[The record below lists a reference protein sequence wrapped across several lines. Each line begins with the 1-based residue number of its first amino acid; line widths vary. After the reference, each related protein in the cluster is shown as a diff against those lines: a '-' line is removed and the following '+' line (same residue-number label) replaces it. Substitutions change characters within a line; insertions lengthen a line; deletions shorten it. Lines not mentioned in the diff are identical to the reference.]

1 MAADTAQLDKITA
14 LPCWLG
20 TPKIMPLQGG
30 ITNHNFTVS
39 DLRRTYVVRLGAD
52 IQAHGIMR
60 FNELAASQAAEK
72 AGISPRVVYHEHG
85 ILVLDFIEGRTLSA
99 ADMRANP
106 MPALDLIASA
116 HREMAVHLQGPLLT
130 FWPFHVV
137 HNYLTALQKMDSKR
151 CANFGALWPRIG
163 HLRSIVGQIE
173 LTYCHNDLLA
183 ANFIDDGKRLWLIDW
198 DYAGFNSPLFDLAN
212 FATNSELDEAGE
224 RAILARYFGRAP
236 DALLLQQFNA
246 MRCMSLLREA
256 LWSMMSEITSTIE
269 FDYETYTDAYLQRFD
284 AAWTRVAG

>member
-1 MAADTAQLDKITA
+1 MAADSAQFAKMTA

-20 TPKIMPLQGG
+20 TPKITPLHGG

-39 DLRRTYVVRLGAD
+39 DLRGTYVVRLGAD
-52 IQAHGIMR
+52 IKAHGIMR

-72 AGISPRVVYHEHG
+72 ASVSPRVVYHEHG
-85 ILVLDFIEGRTLSA
+85 VLVLDFIEGRTLSA
-99 ADMRANP
+99 ADIRANP
-106 MPALDLIASA
+106 FAAMDLIATA

-137 HNYLTALQKMDSKR
+137 QNYLTELQKLDSKK
-151 CANFGALWPRIG
+151 CANFGALWPKIG
-163 HLRSIVGQIE
+163 HLRSIVGQIS
-173 LTYCHNDLLA
+173 LVFCHNDLLA

-212 FATNSELDEAGE
+212 FATNSELDEVAE

-236 DALLLQQFNA
+236 DASLLRQFNA
-246 MRCMSLLREA
+246 MRCISLLREA

-269 FDYETYTDAYLQRFD
+269 FDYETYTDAYLRRFD

>member
-1 MAADTAQLDKITA
+1 MAADSAQFAKMTA

-20 TPKIMPLQGG
+20 TPKITPLHGG

-39 DLRRTYVVRLGAD
+39 DLRGTYVVRLGAD
-52 IQAHGIMR
+52 IKAHGIMR

-72 AGISPRVVYHEHG
+72 ASVSPRVVYHEHG
-85 ILVLDFIEGRTLSA
+85 VLVLDFIEGRTLSA
-99 ADMRANP
+99 ADIRANP
-106 MPALDLIASA
+106 FAAMDLIATA

-137 HNYLTALQKMDSKR
+137 QNYLTELQKLDSKK
-151 CANFGALWPRIG
+151 CANFGALWPKIG
-163 HLRSIVGQIE
+163 HLRSIVGQIS
-173 LTYCHNDLLA
+173 LVFCHNDLLA

-212 FATNSELDEAGE
+212 FSTNSELNQAAE
-224 RAILARYFGRAP
+224 RAVLARYFGRAP
-236 DALLLQQFNA
+236 DALLLRQFNA

-256 LWSMMSEITSTIE
+256 LWSMVSEITSTID
-269 FDYETYTDAYLQRFD
+269 FDYESYTDAYLQRFE
-284 AAWTRVAG
+284 AAWARVGQ

>member
-1 MAADTAQLDKITA
+1 MAADTAQLAKITA

-20 TPKIMPLQGG
+20 PPKIAPLQGG

-39 DLRRTYVVRLGAD
+39 DLRGTYVVRLGAD

-60 FNELAASQAAEK
+60 FNELSASQAAEK
-72 AGISPRVVYHEHG
+72 AGVSPRVVCHEHG
-85 ILVLDFIEGRTLSA
+85 VLVLDFIEGRTLSA
-99 ADMRANP
+99 ADVRANP
-106 MPALDLIASA
+106 MPALDLIATA

-137 HNYLTALQKMDSKR
+137 HNYLTELQKLHSKR
-151 CANFGALWPRIG
+151 CANFGALWPKIG
-163 HLRSIVGQIE
+163 RLRSIVGQIE

-212 FATNSELDEAGE
+212 FATNSELDEVAE

-236 DALLLQQFNA
+236 NAPLLRQFNA

-256 LWSMMSEITSTIE
+256 LWSMMSEITSTIV
-269 FDYETYTDAYLQRFD
+269 FDYETYTDAYLRRFD
-284 AAWTRVAG
+284 AAWARVEG